1 MVALLSVQDP
11 VRQRSLAC
19 RGIGRYVA
27 AAKKLVRAVATTG
40 NRLVKRLVITVRVMQ
55 SVGDPVAA
63 TDLLVADGL
72 VPLLDQLD
80 AVPSVAC
87 TLSAGVSFWE
97 QVARNF
103 PDVAD
108 RIATAIRTGAIE
120 PLGGPI
126 FDTVLAGIPRRDRI
140 GQVAAY
146 GDWAE
151 AHWGL
156 RPSCGWVPHQV
167 WEPSMADDLVE
178 AGLTSVVLLP
188 DLAAATRSSHPV
200 RSGWF
205 LTESDGRL
213 LQVLPADET
222 LAGLIADDR
231 IDDVPGWLQRHAE
244 AIGSGPVVVT
254 GKLTARDP
262 RGKQLARLLKWL
274 TAESDWS
281 LVTASD
287 ALEETVPCGRFS
299 LPTVGKPGGN
309 WRLERDCDSTAT
321 RLHARLLDVSRRID
335 SVVVDS
341 VDQEEAVTTARLAL
355 YRAQGAVASGPT
367 GVASPA
373 ALGLAEGLLLVSE
386 RAADRI
392 EGRRGSWVD
401 VSSEDFDLDGRP
413 EIRLQSDRLTAWIDP
428 TGGRGLFSIELRDTG
443 QMLEVASLD
452 GASGGLTA
460 WLLEPGTELKAFL
473 CGTGRETLLACRG
486 CPELV
491 RQEGAAWLQ
500 WTRTDDEPA
509 PRLAWRIG
517 METGRS
523 GRLLLEGRIEGL
535 VPGQPGNLAVELPLG
550 TGADGE
556 DRYLYDQRGR
566 RWDIDSTT
574 ELCVGERVGIA
585 EENAGVDSSIEWQP
599 VAAAWRVRGLSTEL
613 VIPRWEFQADENGEW
628 SFQVQ
633 LSIDTSAAQARQL
646 AGLAFPAR
654 RVA

>member
-1 MVALLSVQDP
+1 M
-11 VRQRSLAC
+11 
-19 RGIGRYVA
+19 
-27 AAKKLVRAVATTG
+27 
-40 NRLVKRLVITVRVMQ
+40 KRLVITVRVIQ

-63 TDLLVADGL
+63 TDSLVADGL

-80 AVPSVAC
+80 VIPSVAC

-97 QVARNF
+97 QVDRNF

-108 RIATAIRTGAIE
+108 RIATAIHAGAIE

-156 RPSCGWVPHQV
+156 RPSCGWVPHQI

-178 AGLTSVVLLP
+178 AGLASVVLLP
-188 DLAAATRSSHPV
+188 DLAAARRSSHPV

-205 LTESDGRL
+205 LTESDGRV

-222 LAGLIADDR
+222 LAGLIADGR

-244 AIGSGPVVVT
+244 AIGPGPVVVA
-254 GKLTARDP
+254 GKVTAREP
-262 RGKQLARLLKWL
+262 QGKQLARLLKWL
-274 TAESDWS
+274 AAESDWS
-281 LVTASD
+281 LMTASD
-287 ALEETVPCGRFS
+287 ALEETVSCGRFS
-299 LPTVGKPGGN
+299 LPAVGKPGGN

-335 SVVVDS
+335 SVVVDT
-341 VDQEEAVTTARLAL
+341 VAEEEAVTTARLAL
-355 YRAQGAVASGPT
+355 YRAQGAAASGPA

-373 ALGLAEGLLLVSE
+373 ALELAERLLLVSE

-392 EGRRGSWVD
+392 EGRRGCWVD
-401 VSSEDFDLDGRP
+401 LSAEDFDLDGRP

-428 TGGRGLFSIELRDTG
+428 TGDRGFFSIELRDTG
-443 QMLEVASLD
+443 QVLELATLD
-452 GASGGLTA
+452 GEPGGLAA

-473 CGTGRETLLACRG
+473 CGTGRESLLFCQGR
-486 CPELV
+486 PELV

-500 WTRTDDEPA
+500 WTRTDDESA
-509 PRLAWRIG
+509 ARLAWRIG

-535 VPGQPGNLAVELPLG
+535 APGQSGNLAVELPLG
-550 TGADGE
+550 TGAGGD

-566 RWDIDSTT
+566 RWDINSTT
-574 ELCVGERVGIA
+574 EICVGDRVGMA

-599 VAAAWRVRGLSTEL
+599 VAAAWRVRGPSTDL